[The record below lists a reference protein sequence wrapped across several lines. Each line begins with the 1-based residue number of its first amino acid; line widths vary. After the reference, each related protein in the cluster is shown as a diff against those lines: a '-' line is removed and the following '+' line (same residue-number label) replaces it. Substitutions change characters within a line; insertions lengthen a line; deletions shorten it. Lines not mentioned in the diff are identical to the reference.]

1 MGRWSPDGKQISFI
15 TLSPEKKFYLVSVD
29 GGTPEAVPVGDVPVA
44 GHAWSADGKA
54 IVLGTWPTEKKVFLR
69 ILNMTTRQISP
80 VPGSEGFVSPIWSP
94 DGRYIAARSLGT
106 AESSRR
112 AIFDV
117 SSRRWTDLPIPTFS
131 FWEWSHDSKYIYFD
145 KGPLQDSAVFRL
157 GISDRKIEQVLSM
170 KGIRRTAGRF
180 GRWFGLG
187 PNDSPMVL
195 RSLNSQQIYSI
206 DWEAP

>member
-1 MGRWSPDGKQISFI
+1 
-15 TLSPEKKFYLVSVD
+15 
-29 GGTPEAVPVGDVPVA
+29 
-44 GHAWSADGKA
+44 
-54 IVLGTWPTEKKVFLR
+54 
-69 ILNMTTRQISP
+69 
-80 VPGSEGFVSPIWSP
+80 
-94 DGRYIAARSLGT
+94 LGT